1 MRPSD
6 YRLEDQIGFLLRRA
20 HQRHTAIFHEHMLE
34 GLTPTQFAALA
45 KLKEAGG
52 LSQNRLGRET
62 AMDSATIKGVVS
74 RLRDRGLV
82 ESVPDDDDR
91 RRLIL
96 TLTPDGRRVA
106 NRCIKAA
113 AKISTLTLAPL
124 DADDRDVI
132 VRLLDEIANG
142 D

>member
-6 YRLEDQIGFLLRRA
+6 YRLDEQIGFLLRRA
-20 HQRHTAIFHEHMLE
+20 FQRHTAIFHEHMLE

-45 KLKEAGG
+45 KLKERGG

-82 ESVPDDDDR
+82 EAVPDDDDR

-96 TLTPDGRRVA
+96 TLTPDGRRAA
-106 NRCIKAA
+106 NRCIRAA
-113 AKISTLTLAPL
+113 TKISELTLEPL
-124 DADDRDVI
+124 AIEDRKTI